1 MKTACY
7 SYGEQIIC
15 QFIYKKKFTCSIYLI
30 LIRSL
35 WKRCYYLPFIGGE
48 TEHRGFMEISHII
61 TDSKWQNWDSNSAR
75 MPLYRYSQAPCSVTN
90 KGGKNRLL
98 KRYKA
103 AQILKKRVLF
113 YHSHLSA
120 FCNIQSSSI
129 ILYHHTAN
137 IPDFMKLILQW
148 KVKVTQSCLTLCN
161 PMVYTVHGVLQAGIL
176 EWVAFPFSRG
186 SSQPRDQTQGSCIEG
201 GFFTS

>member
-1 MKTACY
+1 MLDWI
-7 SYGEQIIC
+7 SYENSMLFLWGIDNMPVSIQ
-15 QFIYKKKFTCSIYLI
+15 KKKFTCSVYSI

-61 TDSKWQNWDSNSAR
+61 TDSKWQNWDSNSAS

-103 AQILKKRVLF
+103 A
-113 YHSHLSA
+113 
-120 FCNIQSSSI
+120 
-129 ILYHHTAN
+129 
-137 IPDFMKLILQW
+137 
-148 KVKVTQSCLTLCN
+148 
-161 PMVYTVHGVLQAGIL
+161 
-176 EWVAFPFSRG
+176 
-186 SSQPRDQTQGSCIEG
+186 
-201 GFFTS
+201 